1 MISWRLIIRCAPFAL
16 LPLVNANQVPVKT
29 GLDRRHNYCRQSCA
43 GDIMGKL
50 IEDVLT
56 HRRIIVIIS
65 SLMQMISEI
74 KETE

>member
-16 LPLVNANQVPVKT
+16 LPLVNANQVPM
-29 GLDRRHNYCRQSCA
+29 RQSCA

-56 HRRIIVIIS
+56 HRGIIVIIS
-65 SLMQMISEI
+65 SLMQMIREI
-74 KETE
+74 KEIE